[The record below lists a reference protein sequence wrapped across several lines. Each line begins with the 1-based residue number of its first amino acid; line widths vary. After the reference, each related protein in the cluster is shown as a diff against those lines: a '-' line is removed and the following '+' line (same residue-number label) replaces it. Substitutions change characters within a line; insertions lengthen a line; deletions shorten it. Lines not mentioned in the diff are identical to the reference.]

1 MAHILLKTALSEFE
15 SELTTVEKYASCAQR
30 WAAFTYP
37 RGVPR
42 FAPHHRD
49 KFVEMAFLSAFQAWE
64 EFLEETFT
72 LYLLGKKSPTGK
84 GLQSHV
90 PVRTRDNAKRVL
102 LGPRPYLD
110 WSPYYQIKKHNKNM
124 FKDHKNT
131 CFYSLNTI
139 ESPLDEISDVRNAI
153 AHRSESSSNKFKTI
167 VRSKLAGSYPP
178 NLSVGGFL
186 MTTVPS
192 SSPPATFLDD
202 YLEQLRYGASLV
214 VPM

>member
-1 MAHILLKTALSEFE
+1 MAHIILKTALSEFE
-15 SELTTVEKYASCAQR
+15 SELTTVEKHTSYAQQ

-37 RGVPR
+37 RGVPK
-42 FAPHHRD
+42 FSSHHRD

-72 LYLLGKKSPTGK
+72 LYLLGKKPPKGK
-84 GLQSHV
+84 RLYSKV
-90 PVRTRDNAKRVL
+90 PVRTRDIAKHSL
-102 LGPRPYLD
+102 LSGKPYLD

-139 ESPLDEISDVRNAI
+139 ESQLDEISDVRNAI
-153 AHRSESSSNKFKTI
+153 AHRSESSSDKFKKV
-167 VRSKLAGSYPP
+167 VRDKLAGSYPP

-186 MTTVPS
+186 ITTVPR
-192 SSPPATFLDD
+192 SSPPETFLDV
-202 YLEQLRYGASLV
+202 YLERLRYGASLV
-214 VPM
+214 VP